1 MAKTKKNQKP
11 ALTLGQ
17 KEKAIRNLLHS
28 QAHEAGLL
36 IEEIRVSGAWKFGYD
51 RFGQYCEHRLGIT
64 ISLANKLIK
73 CAKALD
79 IVNPLLKDAGLKK
92 AKTIHE
98 AELWARAVDTGVH
111 HATVAR
117 LSRMSDD
124 DGSYDRV
131 MLKVA
136 VGTEVQAMVDAAVG
150 PRILTNLQVSEETR
164 KRVGRKA
171 KPMQNKE
178 DMADNAYLLRELNKV
193 RSQLRQVNKRWDP
206 VAKAVRNHLGTQA
219 TDDEAAEY
227 VLSLLNS

>member
-1 MAKTKKNQKP
+1 MTKNKSPKP
-11 ALTLGQ
+11 ALNLRQ

-98 AELWARAVDTGVH
+98 AELWARAVDTGAH
-111 HATVAR
+111 YATVAR
-117 LSRMSDD
+117 LSRMGND

-136 VGTEVQAMVDAAVG
+136 VGMEVQAMVDAAVG
-150 PRILTNLQVSEETR
+150 PRVLTDLQESEENR

-171 KPMQNKE
+171 KPMQNK
-178 DMADNAYLLRELNKV
+178 DDTADNAYLLRELNKV
-193 RSQLRQVNKRWDP
+193 RAQLRQVNKRWDP
-206 VAKAVRNHLGTQA
+206 VAKAVRNHLGNTQA